1 MVKKDEELDYNK
13 EISQYIILDKKYGL
27 GVGLK
32 SLSAVTTRFGL
43 TKRNLIG
50 VTTSNDVCIPFHPGY
65 FDRSHIGLG

>member
-1 MVKKDEELDYNK
+1 MVKKAEELDYNK
-13 EISQYIILDKKYGL
+13 EIAQYIILDKKYGL

-50 VTTSNDVCIPFHPGY
+50 VTTSNDVSLL
-65 FDRSHIGLG
+65 FDSDNLHRPYTGFC